1 MLILL
6 AVTLKGQVFI
16 NEIMQSNIDCIM
28 DDLND
33 FPDSWVEVYNGT
45 SSVINLADYKL
56 GENNSAAEAWQLPN
70 KRIEPKQYAI
80 IYCDKVAS
88 GLHTHF
94 RLESGKG
101 GEVYLFKGN
110 NVIDYV
116 TGIKKQPAPNVAYGR
131 ERNTDGMP
139 SEKWAY
145 FCEATPGAQNSSA
158 VASDILGEPVFSD
171 EGRVSETKQNI
182 KLTLSLPSGSP
193 LGTHIRYTLDG
204 TEPTA
209 SSALYS
215 TPITV
220 NSSMVVRAKLFCK
233 GWLSPRSTVH
243 SYLSLGRRQTLPVVS
258 IVIDPAYLYD
268 SKIGIYV
275 DGTYS
280 KDVKNYEYD
289 WRRPINLEL
298 FETDGT
304 TCSINQ
310 LCETRIHGGASRG
323 SVKKSMAFYAN
334 KRFGEKRFKY
344 EFFPDQRPGQTNYK
358 SFLMR
363 NAGNDFDYLFMR
375 DAVIQSVMAKHV
387 DMDWQAYRPAIVFI
401 NGEYHGMLNFRD
413 RSNDDYVFTNY
424 DELEDIDMIENSWEL
439 KNGTWDHFNAFK
451 AFYQE
456 HGHTWDEYSKW
467 LDLYEFINIY
477 AMNLFYNNQDFPGN
491 NLVWW
496 RPRTAD
502 GKWRIIAKDTD
513 FGLGLYGSPA
523 SYNTM
528 EWIYNPNYDAD
539 KSWANGYDHTRLF
552 RRLMDNSD
560 FQREFIDR
568 CAIYMADF
576 MNERGTREVWDPM
589 YEAIKT
595 EYPHHRKLVNEWWP
609 NYNDELAAARR
620 WIAERPQH
628 FYNQLAQKY
637 SLGTPLPLSVN
648 MSLAETEMA
657 GHTFIVNG
665 VALSKGRMAG
675 KFFKNRSLTIEAQTS
690 DTAQTSVVGWRTT
703 LIRTD
708 GTQDVTECRTP
719 ILKTVMPDCQAFLI
733 TAILGEPTGVT
744 EHPHADS
751 CNNTSQLF
759 DISGR
764 ATEGALRAGVY
775 ILRNSDGTTRK
786 VLFR

>member
-1 MLILL
+1 
-6 AVTLKGQVFI
+6 
-16 NEIMQSNIDCIM
+16 
-28 DDLND
+28 
-33 FPDSWVEVYNGT
+33 
-45 SSVINLADYKL
+45 
-56 GENNSAAEAWQLPN
+56 
-70 KRIEPKQYAI
+70 
-80 IYCDKVAS
+80 
-88 GLHTHF
+88 
-94 RLESGKG
+94 
-101 GEVYLFKGN
+101 
-110 NVIDYV
+110 
-116 TGIKKQPAPNVAYGR
+116 
-131 ERNTDGMP
+131 
-139 SEKWAY
+139 
-145 FCEATPGAQNSSA
+145 
-158 VASDILGEPVFSD
+158 
-171 EGRVSETKQNI
+171 
-182 KLTLSLPSGSP
+182 
-193 LGTHIRYTLDG
+193 
-204 TEPTA
+204 
-209 SSALYS
+209 
-215 TPITV
+215 
-220 NSSMVVRAKLFCK
+220 
-233 GWLSPRSTVH
+233 
-243 SYLSLGRRQTLPVVS
+243 
-258 IVIDPAYLYD
+258 
-268 SKIGIYV
+268 
-275 DGTYS
+275 
-280 KDVKNYEYD
+280 
-289 WRRPINLEL
+289 
-298 FETDGT
+298 
-304 TCSINQ
+304 
-310 LCETRIHGGASRG
+310 
-323 SVKKSMAFYAN
+323 
-334 KRFGEKRFKY
+334 
-344 EFFPDQRPGQTNYK
+344 
-358 SFLMR
+358 
-363 NAGNDFDYLFMR
+363 
-375 DAVIQSVMAKHV
+375 MAKHV

-568 CAIYMADF
+568 CAIYMGDF

-609 NYNDELAAARR
+609 NYNEELAAARR

-733 TAILGEPTGVT
+733 TAILGEPTGIT

-764 ATEGALRAGVY
+764 ATQGTLNAGVY
-775 ILRNSDGTTRK
+775 ILRNSNGTTRK